1 MIFPALIDELEDA
14 IAHGTAERRAAI
26 LHNITD
32 VFLAGSAGY
41 SNSQIELFDSVFV
54 RLAEA
59 IETSARAVLANR
71 LASNSRAPSII
82 SRHLASDDAPNVAGP
97 MLRHSRQ
104 LDEKMLVAVARAKT
118 QQHLFAISL
127 RNSIGEDVTD
137 VLVERGERPVVLS
150 TANNPKARFS
160 DTGYKTLVE
169 RSEGDDEL
177 ATSVGLRRDIPRHH
191 FLRLLVRASHA
202 VRAKLEAANPA
213 MSGTIE
219 NAVSEIAG
227 KILDQTDGDTRNY
240 DAARA
245 HIEALRGAG
254 RLSESNLAAFVASE
268 QIEETTVTFAVLCDL
283 PIEAVERAMGQDR
296 AETILIMAKA
306 GGISWPTAKAILRMR
321 AGARGIS
328 PGEIEQSHEI
338 FLRLKPAIARKVIE
352 FQSKRSQGARFHR
365 PSA

>member
-32 VFLAGSAGY
+32 VFLAGAAGY
-41 SNSQIELFDSVFV
+41 SNGQIELFDSVFV

-71 LASNSRAPSII
+71 LAGNPRAPSMI
-82 SRHLASDDAPNVAGP
+82 SRHLAADDAAPVAAP
-97 MLRHSRQ
+97 MLRQSQQ

-118 QQHLFAISL
+118 QEHLFAISQ
-127 RNSIGEDVTD
+127 RNSIGEEVTD
-137 VLVERGERPVVLS
+137 ALIERGERPVLLS
-150 TANNPKARFS
+150 TASNPKARFS
-160 DTGYKTLVE
+160 DNGYKTLIE

-202 VRAKLEAANPA
+202 VRVKLEAAHPA

-219 NAVSEIAG
+219 HTVSEITG
-227 KILDQTDGDTRNY
+227 KILDQTDVDSRDY
-240 DAARA
+240 DRARS

-254 RLSESNLAAFVASE
+254 RLNENNLAAFAEAQQV
-268 QIEETTVTFAVLCDL
+268 EETTVTFAVLCNL
-283 PIEAVERAMGQDR
+283 PVEAVERAMGQDR

-352 FQSKRSQGARFHR
+352 FQRKRSQGARFHR
-365 PSA
+365 PTA

>member
-1 MIFPALIDELEDA
+1 MEDA
-14 IAHGTAERRAAI
+14 ITHGTAERRAAI
-26 LHNITD
+26 LHKITD
-32 VFLAGSAGY
+32 IFLAGSAGY
-41 SNSQIELFDSVFV
+41 SNNQIELFDNVFV

-59 IETSARAVLANR
+59 IESSARAVLADR
-71 LASNSRAPSII
+71 LATNSRAPSMI
-82 SRHLASDDAPNVAGP
+82 SRRLASDDAPNVAIP
-97 MLRHSRQ
+97 MLRHSQQ
-104 LDEKMLVAVARAKT
+104 LDEKTLVAVARTKP
-118 QQHLFAISL
+118 QQHLFALSL
-127 RNSIGEDVTD
+127 RSSIGEEVTD
-137 VLVERGERPVVLS
+137 ALIERGERPVVLS
-150 TANNPKARFS
+150 TANNPRARFS

-202 VRAKLEAANPA
+202 VRVKLEAANLA
-213 MSGTIE
+213 MPGTIE
-219 NAVSEIAG
+219 HAVSGVAG
-227 KILDQTDGDTRNY
+227 MILDQTGDDARNF

-245 HIEALRGAG
+245 HVEALRSAG
-254 RLSESNLAAFVASE
+254 RLSERELDAFAAAGQFE
-268 QIEETTVTFAVLCDL
+268 RTTVTFAVLCNL

-352 FQSKRSQGARFHR
+352 FQSKRRKAPDFIGTSPKEPASRGR
-365 PSA
+365 P

>member
-1 MIFPALIDELEDA
+1 MIFPALIDELENA

-32 VFLAGSAGY
+32 VFLAGSANY

-54 RLAEA
+54 RLAEV
-59 IETSARAVLANR
+59 IESSARAVLADR
-71 LASNSRAPSII
+71 LAAHSHAPSSI
-82 SRHLASDDAPNVAGP
+82 SRHLACDDAPNVAGP

-104 LDEKMLVAVARAKT
+104 LDQKTLVAVARTKT
-118 QQHLFAISL
+118 QHHLFAISQ
-127 RNSIGEDVTD
+127 RRSIDEEVTD

-150 TANNPKARFS
+150 TANNPRARFS

-191 FLRLLVRASHA
+191 FLRLLIRASHA
-202 VRAKLEAANPA
+202 VRVKLEAANPA
-213 MSGTIE
+213 MAGTIE

-227 KILDQTDGDTRNY
+227 KILDQTDGNARNY
-240 DAARA
+240 EAARSYV
-245 HIEALRGAG
+245 EALQSAG
-254 RLSESNLAAFVASE
+254 QLSESNLAAFAAAKQFE
-268 QIEETTVTFAVLCDL
+268 GTTVAFAALCNL

-296 AETILIMAKA
+296 AETILVMAKA
-306 GGISWPTAKAILRMR
+306 GGISWPTAKAVLRMR
-321 AGARGIS
+321 AGTRGIS

-338 FLRLKPAIARKVIE
+338 FLRLKPGIAQKVIE
-352 FQSKRSQGARFHR
+352 FQSKRLQGTPIQRHFV
-365 PSA
+365 